1 MSKRRGLNISRLLL
15 QRVLVTPNYD
25 IGLYERI
32 RYDTYRLRAPNNW
45 ILSSLIYRMEPKTKK
60 NNEKIFKNKNRAAQK
75 KRPGQEA
82 VQAVMDKEE
91 SQSWEIFVKQ
101 VGFCRD
107 WKSEAFMDGESSEST
122 KREDAIGAG
131 KESEIW
137 DRETGVRLTKRRR

>member
-1 MSKRRGLNISRLLL
+1 
-15 QRVLVTPNYD
+15 
-25 IGLYERI
+25 
-32 RYDTYRLRAPNNW
+32 
-45 ILSSLIYRMEPKTKK
+45 MEPKTKK

-107 WKSEAFMDGESSEST
+107 
-122 KREDAIGAG
+122 
-131 KESEIW
+131 
-137 DRETGVRLTKRRR
+137 